1 MLDIDNLSVSVENK
15 KILDNFSLHINEGE
29 IHVLMGRNGTG
40 KSSLAKT
47 LMGHYLYKIKGG
59 TITFLDT
66 IINDLEVYK
75 RAELGMFLC
84 MQEPTPIEGVTNS
97 ELLKL
102 SREEVTH
109 KHIDY
114 FDFINEVNEAL
125 DKIDFPKS
133 MLKREVNVGFSGGE
147 KKKNEILGMW
157 ILKPKFIIL
166 DELDSGL
173 DVDSLK
179 IVSKNINDYMKM
191 YPSTSLLIITHHT
204 KILEFIKPNYVHILS
219 DGKIIKTGDY
229 SLAKHIEEEGFD
241 VYK

>member
-1 MLDIDNLSVSVENK
+1 MLDINNLSVSVDK
-15 KILDNFSLHINEGE
+15 KRVLDNLSLHINEGE
-29 IHVLMGRNGTG
+29 VHALMGRNGTG

-47 LMGHYLYKIKGG
+47 LMGHYLYKIRGG
-59 TITFLDT
+59 TITFFDT
-66 IINDLEVYK
+66 VINDLEVYK

-84 MQEPTPIEGVTNS
+84 MQEPTPVEGVTNS

-114 FDFINEVNEAL
+114 FDFINEVNDAL
-125 DKIDFPKS
+125 DKINFPKS

-166 DELDSGL
+166 DEVDSGL

-179 IVSKNINDYMKM
+179 VVSKNINDYMKM
-191 YPSTSLLIITHHT
+191 YPNTSLLIITHHT
-204 KILEFIKPNYVHILS
+204 KILEFIKPNFVHILH
-219 DGKIIKTGDY
+219 DGNIIKTGDY
-229 SLAKHIEEEGFD
+229 SLAEHIEKEGFD